1 MSELLNLVNLNI
13 GRKQILISN
22 INSNIKKGELLI
34 LSGLNGCGK
43 STLLKTLAG
52 ILPPLS
58 GSVHINQTP
67 ISNLL
72 SVNAKLVAFVNT
84 ERISED
90 IIRIEDLVT
99 FGAHPFYT
107 VTHLTEVQNMVDE
120 ALEIMNINHL
130 RDKFLNTISDGEWQK
145 ANIARALVQNT
156 PVILLDEPS
165 AFLDYPSKIKLFKD
179 LRQLCEK
186 KNILLIVSTH
196 DIDLANQY
204 GTLFWHIHNKQLTE
218 SKKPQ
223 QWSST
228 H

>member
-1 MSELLNLVNLNI
+1 MSELLKLENLNI
-13 GRKQILISN
+13 GRHHALISN
-22 INSNIKKGELLI
+22 INSQIDKGELLI

-43 STLLKTLAG
+43 STLLKTIAG
-52 ILPPLS
+52 ILAPLS
-58 GSVHINQTP
+58 GSVQIHQTP

-72 SVNAKLVAFVNT
+72 SINAKLVAFVNT
-84 ERISED
+84 ERVSED

-107 VTHLTEVQNMVDE
+107 VTHLTEVQNLVDE
-120 ALEIMNINHL
+120 ALETMNISHL

-204 GTLFWHIHNKQLTE
+204 GTLFWHIQNNVLIE
-218 SKKPQ
+218 SKNPQ
-223 QWSST
+223 QWT
-228 H
+228 TIH

>member
-1 MSELLNLVNLNI
+1 MSDLLKIENLYV
-13 GRKQILISN
+13 GRKDALITKVNAS
-22 INSNIKKGELLI
+22 INKGELLI

-43 STLLKTLAG
+43 STLLKTIAG
-52 ILPPLS
+52 ILPSLS
-58 GSVHINQTP
+58 GSVKINQIP

-72 SVNAKLVAFVNT
+72 SINAKLVAFVNT
-84 ERISED
+84 ERVSED

-107 VTHLTEVQNMVDE
+107 VTHLTEVQNRVDE
-120 ALEIMNINHL
+120 AMELMNISHL

-179 LRQLCEK
+179 LRQLCEQ
-186 KNILLIVSTH
+186 KNKLLIVSTH

-204 GTLFWHIHNKQLTE
+204 GTLFWHIQNNELIE
-218 SKKPQ
+218 SQNPRE
-223 QWSST
+223 WTSI